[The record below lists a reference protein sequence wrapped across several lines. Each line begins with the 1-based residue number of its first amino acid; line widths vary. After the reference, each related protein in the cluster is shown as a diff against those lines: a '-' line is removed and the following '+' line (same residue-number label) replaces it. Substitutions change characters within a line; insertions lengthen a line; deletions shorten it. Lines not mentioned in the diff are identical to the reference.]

1 MLVHNSI
8 QDIYGLAWATFTTT
22 DKFIYDKNLD
32 CIVLETSL
40 CLGLLLGQKFGSL
53 ENLNWF
59 LMYPVILNAWQRL
72 PVHPLNGFNKN
83 IGEFNF
89 AP

>member
-1 MLVHNSI
+1 MLFHNSI

-53 ENLNWF
+53 ENFNWF
-59 LMYPVILNAWQRL
+59 FDVPSYIKCMTTTSRSPTERL
-72 PVHPLNGFNKN
+72 
-83 IGEFNF
+83 
-89 AP
+89 

>member
-1 MLVHNSI
+1 MLFHNSI

-59 LMYPVILNAWQRL
+59 FDVPSHIKCMTTTSRSPTERL
-72 PVHPLNGFNKN
+72 
-83 IGEFNF
+83 
-89 AP
+89 